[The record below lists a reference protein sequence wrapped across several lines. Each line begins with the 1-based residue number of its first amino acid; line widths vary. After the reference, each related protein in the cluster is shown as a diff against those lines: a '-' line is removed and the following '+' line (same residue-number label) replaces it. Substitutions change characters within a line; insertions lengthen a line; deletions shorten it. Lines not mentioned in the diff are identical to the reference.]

1 VSVVLA
7 VVNNRRVRDVFWQIV
22 AFAAVAGLLAY
33 FVRNASDNMAK
44 AGIASGFDFLGRN
57 AGIELPFL
65 LTDYTPQSSMLS
77 LLWAGVVNTM
87 TVALIAIVAAT
98 LLGFVLG
105 IARLSHNWLLSSL
118 AGAYVEVVRNIPV
131 LFFVL
136 FWYFAVI
143 AALPGARE
151 ALSILAVAFLSN
163 RGLTVPLPLATG
175 AFAAAALASLI
186 AVVAQIAVAVWAR
199 RRRERTGRG
208 FPVWSTGALLVV
220 CVPLLAVAAAVVSTP
235 WDIPVLRGFNYRGG
249 FVLIPE
255 FVALIAALA
264 TYAAAFIAEIVR
276 GGILAVPKGQT
287 EAAHAVGLRPGQVLR
302 LVVIPQALRVM
313 VPPLTSQYLNVLKN
327 SSLGAAIGFP
337 ELMNVFVGSALNITG
352 QAVEII
358 AITLAIYL
366 AIGLAVSAL
375 MNWYNA
381 RVALVTQ

>member
-1 VSVVLA
+1 MSIL
-7 VVNNRRVRDVFWQIV
+7 NNRRVRDVFWQV
-22 AFAAVAGLLAY
+22 AVWAAVVGLLAY

-44 AGIASGFDFLGRN
+44 AGIASGFEFLGRTS
-57 AGIELPFL
+57 GIELPFL
-65 LTDYTPQSSMLS
+65 LTGYTAQSSILD

-87 TVALIAIVAAT
+87 TVALVAVVAAT
-98 LLGFVLG
+98 LLGFALG
-105 IARLSHNWLLSSL
+105 IARLSHNWLLASL

-143 AALPGARE
+143 AALPGPRE
-151 ALSILAVAFLSN
+151 AIGIFAVAFLSN
-163 RGLTVPLPLATG
+163 RGLTVPTPQANG
-175 AFAAAALASLI
+175 AFAAAALASAISI
-186 AVVAQIAVAVWAR
+186 AAQIAIAAWAR
-199 RRRERTGRG
+199 RRRDRSGRG
-208 FPVWSTGALLVV
+208 FPLWTSGAVLIAG
-220 CVPLLAVAAAVVSTP
+220 VPLVAFTAAIATTP

-255 FVALIAALA
+255 FVALVAALA

-276 GGILAVPKGQT
+276 GGILAVPKGQI
-287 EAAHAVGLRPGQVLR
+287 EAARALGLGPGQVLR

-366 AIGLAVSAL
+366 VIGLAVSAL

-381 RVALVTQ
+381 KVALVTQ

>member
-1 VSVVLA
+1 MA
-7 VVNNRRVRDVFWQIV
+7 FVNNRRVRDIFWQV
-22 AFAAVAGLLAY
+22 AVWAAVAGLLAY

-44 AGIASGFDFLGRN
+44 AGIASGFDFLGRTS
-57 AGIELPFL
+57 GIELPFL
-65 LTDYTPQSSMLS
+65 LTGYTPQSSILD

-87 TVALIAIVAAT
+87 TVALVAIVAAT
-98 LLGFVLG
+98 LLGFALG
-105 IARLSHNWLLSSL
+105 ITRLSRNWLLANL

-143 AALPGARE
+143 AALPGPRE
-151 ALSILAVAFLSN
+151 AIGIFAVAFLSN
-163 RGLTVPLPLATG
+163 RGFTVPTPLTSEP
-175 AFAAAALASLI
+175 FAVAALVSMVCVA
-186 AVVAQIAVAVWAR
+186 AQIAIAAWAR
-199 RRRERTGRG
+199 RRRDRTGRS
-208 FPVWSTGALLVV
+208 FPLWTSGAVLIAG
-220 CVPLLAVAAAVVSTP
+220 VPLVAFAAAIAATP

-255 FVALIAALA
+255 FVALVAALA

-276 GGILAVPKGQT
+276 GGILAVPKGQL
-287 EAAHAVGLRPGQVLR
+287 EAARALGLGPGQVLR

-313 VPPLTSQYLNVLKN
+313 IPPLTSQYLNVLKN

-366 AIGLAVSAL
+366 VIGLAVSAL

-381 RVALVTQ
+381 KVALVTQ

>member
-1 VSVVLA
+1 MA
-7 VVNNRRVRDVFWQIV
+7 FVNNRRVRDVFWQV
-22 AFAAVAGLLAY
+22 AVWAAVVGLLAY

-44 AGIASGFDFLGRN
+44 AGIASGFEFLGRTS
-57 AGIELPFL
+57 GIELPFL
-65 LTDYTPQSSMLS
+65 LTSYTAQSSILD

-87 TVALIAIVAAT
+87 TVALVAVVAAT
-98 LLGFVLG
+98 LLGFALG

-143 AALPGARE
+143 AALPGPRE
-151 ALSILAVAFLSN
+151 AIGIFAVAFLSN
-163 RGLTVPLPLATG
+163 RGLTVPTPQANG
-175 AFAAAALASLI
+175 AFTAAALASAISI
-186 AVVAQIAVAVWAR
+186 AAQIAIAAWAR
-199 RRRERTGRG
+199 RRRDRTGRG
-208 FPVWSTGALLVV
+208 FPLWTSGGVLIAG
-220 CVPLLAVAAAVVSTP
+220 VPLVAFAAAIATTP
-235 WDIPVLRGFNYRGG
+235 WEIPVLRGFNYRGG

-255 FVALIAALA
+255 FVSLVAALA

-276 GGILAVPKGQT
+276 GGILAVPKGQL
-287 EAAHAVGLRPGQVLR
+287 EAARALGLGPGQVLR

-358 AITLAIYL
+358 AITLTIYL
-366 AIGLAVSAL
+366 VIGLAVSAL

-381 RVALVTQ
+381 KVALVTQ

>member
-1 VSVVLA
+1 MRA
-7 VVNNRRVRDVFWQIV
+7 FINNRRVRDVFWQV
-22 AFAAVAGLLAY
+22 AVWAAVAGLIAY

-44 AGIASGFDFLGRN
+44 AGIASGFDFLGRTS
-57 AGIELPFL
+57 GIELPFL
-65 LTDYTPQSSMLS
+65 LTGYTAQSSILD
-77 LLWAGVVNTM
+77 LLWAGVVNTVA
-87 TVALIAIVAAT
+87 VALIAIVAAT
-98 LLGFVLG
+98 LLGFALG
-105 IARLSHNWLLSSL
+105 IARLSRNWLLSSL
-118 AGAYVEVVRNIPV
+118 AGTYVEVVRNIPV

-143 AALPGARE
+143 AALPGPRE
-151 ALSILAVAFLSN
+151 AISIFAVAFLSN
-163 RGLTVPLPLATG
+163 RGLTVPTPLATG
-175 AFAAAALASLI
+175 AFSIAALASVI
-186 AVVAQIAVAVWAR
+186 SVGAQIAIAAWAR
-199 RRRERTGRG
+199 RRRDRTGQG
-208 FPVWSTGALLVV
+208 FPIWSSGTVLIAA
-220 CVPLLAVAAAVVSTP
+220 VPLLAFAAAVAATP

-255 FVALIAALA
+255 FVALVAALA

-276 GGILAVPKGQT
+276 GGILAVPKGQL
-287 EAAHAVGLRPGQVLR
+287 EAARALGLGPGQVLR

-366 AIGLAVSAL
+366 VIGLAVSAL

>member
-1 VSVVLA
+1 MTSQ
-7 VVNNRRVRDVFWQIV
+7 R
-22 AFAAVAGLLAY
+22 
-33 FVRNASDNMAK
+33 
-44 AGIASGFDFLGRN
+44 ASG
-57 AGIELPFL
+57 
-65 LTDYTPQSSMLS
+65 SSS
-77 LLWAGVVNTM
+77 R
-87 TVALIAIVAAT
+87 
-98 LLGFVLG
+98 
-105 IARLSHNWLLSSL
+105 ARVQQHAS
-118 AGAYVEVVRNIPV
+118 
-131 LFFVL
+131 
-136 FWYFAVI
+136 VI
-143 AALPGARE
+143 CVG
-151 ALSILAVAFLSN
+151 
-163 RGLTVPLPLATG
+163 
-175 AFAAAALASLI
+175 
-186 AVVAQIAVAVWAR
+186 AQIAIAAWAR
-199 RRRERTGRG
+199 RRRERTSRG
-208 FPVWSTGALLVV
+208 FPLWSSGAVLVAG
-220 CVPLLAVAAAVVSTP
+220 VPLLAFAAAVAATP

-255 FVALIAALA
+255 FVALVAALA

-276 GGILAVPKGQT
+276 GGILAVPKGQL
-287 EAAHAVGLRPGQVLR
+287 EAARALGLGPGQVLR

>member
-1 VSVVLA
+1 VSIL
-7 VVNNRRVRDVFWQIV
+7 NNRRVRDVFWQV
-22 AFAAVAGLLAY
+22 AVWAAVVGLLAY

-44 AGIASGFDFLGRN
+44 AGIASGFEFLGRTS
-57 AGIELPFL
+57 GIELPFL
-65 LTDYTPQSSMLS
+65 LTGYTAQSSILD

-87 TVALIAIVAAT
+87 TVALVAIVAAT
-98 LLGFVLG
+98 LLGFALG
-105 IARLSHNWLLSSL
+105 IARLSHNWLLASL

-143 AALPGARE
+143 AALPGPRE
-151 ALSILAVAFLSN
+151 AIGIFAVAFLSN
-163 RGLTVPLPLATG
+163 RGLTVPTPQANG
-175 AFAAAALASLI
+175 AFAAAALASAISI
-186 AVVAQIAVAVWAR
+186 AAQIAIAAWAR
-199 RRRERTGRG
+199 RRRDRSGRG
-208 FPVWSTGALLVV
+208 FPLWTSGAMLIAG
-220 CVPLLAVAAAVVSTP
+220 VPLVAFTAAIATTP

-255 FVALIAALA
+255 FVALVAALA

-276 GGILAVPKGQT
+276 GGILAVPKGQL
-287 EAAHAVGLRPGQVLR
+287 EAARALGLGSGQVLR

-366 AIGLAVSAL
+366 VIGLAVSAL

-381 RVALVTQ
+381 KVALVTQ

>member
-1 VSVVLA
+1 MASFI
-7 VVNNRRVRDVFWQIV
+7 NNRRVRDVFWQV
-22 AFAAVAGLLAY
+22 AVWAAVLGLLAY

-44 AGIASGFDFLGRN
+44 AGIASGFDFLGR
-57 AGIELPFL
+57 ASGIELPFL
-65 LTDYTPQSSMLS
+65 LTGYTAQSSILD

-87 TVALIAIVAAT
+87 TVALVAIVAAT

-105 IARLSHNWLLSSL
+105 IARLSRNWLLASL

-143 AALPGARE
+143 ATLPGPRE
-151 ALSILAVAFLSN
+151 AIGIFAVAFLSN
-163 RGLTVPLPLATG
+163 RGLTVPTPLATG
-175 AFAAAALASLI
+175 GFAAAALASAI
-186 AVVAQIAVAVWAR
+186 AIAAQIAIAAWAR
-199 RRRERTGRG
+199 RRRDRTGQS
-208 FPVWSTGALLVV
+208 FPTWGSGAVLIAG
-220 CVPLLAVAAAVVSTP
+220 VPLVAFAAAIAATP

-255 FVALIAALA
+255 FVALVAALA

-276 GGILAVPKGQT
+276 GGILAVPKGQI
-287 EAAHAVGLRPGQVLR
+287 EAARALGLGPGQVLR

-366 AIGLAVSAL
+366 VIGLAVSAL

-381 RVALVTQ
+381 KVALVTQ

>member
-1 VSVVLA
+1 MASFI
-7 VVNNRRVRDVFWQIV
+7 NNRRVRDVFWQV
-22 AFAAVAGLLAY
+22 AVWAAVLGLLAY

-44 AGIASGFDFLGRN
+44 AGIASGFDFLGR
-57 AGIELPFL
+57 ASGIELPFL
-65 LTDYTPQSSMLS
+65 LTGYTAQSSILD

-87 TVALIAIVAAT
+87 TVALVAIVAAT

-105 IARLSHNWLLSSL
+105 IARLSRNWLLASL

-143 AALPGARE
+143 ATLPGPRE
-151 ALSILAVAFLSN
+151 AIGIFAVAFLSN
-163 RGLTVPLPLATG
+163 RGLTVPTPLATG
-175 AFAAAALASLI
+175 GFAGAALASAI
-186 AVVAQIAVAVWAR
+186 AIAAQIAIAAWAR
-199 RRRERTGRG
+199 RRRDRTGQG
-208 FPVWSTGALLVV
+208 FPTWGSGAVLIAG
-220 CVPLLAVAAAVVSTP
+220 VPLVAFAAAIAATP

-255 FVALIAALA
+255 FVALVAALA

-276 GGILAVPKGQT
+276 GGILAVPKGQI
-287 EAAHAVGLRPGQVLR
+287 EAARALGLGPGQVLR
-302 LVVIPQALRVM
+302 LVVIPKALRVM

-366 AIGLAVSAL
+366 VIGLAVSAL

-381 RVALVTQ
+381 KVALVTQ

>member
-1 VSVVLA
+1 MSIL
-7 VVNNRRVRDVFWQIV
+7 NNRRVRDVFWQV
-22 AFAAVAGLLAY
+22 AVWAAVVGLLAY

-44 AGIASGFDFLGRN
+44 AGIASGFEFLGRTS
-57 AGIELPFL
+57 GIELPFL
-65 LTDYTPQSSMLS
+65 LTGYTAQSSILD

-87 TVALIAIVAAT
+87 TVALVAVVAAT
-98 LLGFVLG
+98 LLGFALG
-105 IARLSHNWLLSSL
+105 IARLSHNWLLASL

-143 AALPGARE
+143 AALPGPRE
-151 ALSILAVAFLSN
+151 AIGIFAVAFLSN
-163 RGLTVPLPLATG
+163 RGLTVPTPQANG
-175 AFAAAALASLI
+175 AFAAAALASAISI
-186 AVVAQIAVAVWAR
+186 AAQIAIAAWAR
-199 RRRERTGRG
+199 RRRDRSGRG
-208 FPVWSTGALLVV
+208 FPLWTSGAVLIAG
-220 CVPLLAVAAAVVSTP
+220 VPLVAFAAAIATTP

-255 FVALIAALA
+255 FVALVAALA

-276 GGILAVPKGQT
+276 GGILAVPKGQL
-287 EAAHAVGLRPGQVLR
+287 EAARALGLGSGQVLR

-366 AIGLAVSAL
+366 VIGLAVSAL

-381 RVALVTQ
+381 KIALVTQ